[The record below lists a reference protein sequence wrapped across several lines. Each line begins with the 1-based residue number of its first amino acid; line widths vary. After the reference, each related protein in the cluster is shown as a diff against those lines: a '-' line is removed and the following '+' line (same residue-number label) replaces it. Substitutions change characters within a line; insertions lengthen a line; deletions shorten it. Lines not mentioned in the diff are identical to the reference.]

1 MNFIVGVILGF
12 VVATIG
18 FAGMAT
24 LLDSGVDKT
33 KDIVHKIEKDI
44 K

>member
-1 MNFIVGVILGF
+1 MNFIIGVILGF

-18 FAGMAT
+18 FAGMAK
-24 LLDSGVDKT
+24 LMDSGVDKT
-33 KDIVHKIEKDI
+33 KDIVQKIEKDI

>member
-1 MNFIVGVILGF
+1 MNFIIGVILGF
-12 VVATIG
+12 VVATSG

-33 KDIVHKIEKDI
+33 KDIVHKIEKDV